1 MDVSVARDDASAA
14 FFDAAASGG
23 LLIRRCRACGHWIA
37 PYLRMGAT
45 IERCTVCTSDA
56 LEWTPAEGTGTLVT
70 WTVIHERADDAT
82 HTVGVVE
89 LAEGPWLTA
98 RVDADPALLAA
109 GAAMEVG
116 FDRPGGGEPVPV
128 LRLVGARP
136 SD

>member
-1 MDVSVARDDASAA
+1 MDAGVTRDEASAP
-14 FFDAAASGG
+14 FFDAAAEGR
-23 LLIRRCRACGHWIA
+23 LLIRRCGACGHWIA

-45 IERCTVCTSDA
+45 IERCPACASDA
-56 LEWTPAEGTGTLVT
+56 VEWTPAAGTATLVT
-70 WTVIHERADDAT
+70 WTVIHERTDDST

-89 LAEGPWLTA
+89 LAEGPWFTA

-109 GAAMEVG
+109 GAAMAVG

>member
-1 MDVSVARDDASAA
+1 MDGSVARDEASAA
-14 FFDAAASGG
+14 FFDAAAEGR
-23 LLIRRCRACGHWIA
+23 LLIRRCDACGHWLA

-45 IERCTVCTSDA
+45 IERCPVCASDT
-56 LEWTPAEGTGTLVT
+56 LHWTPAEGTGALVT
-70 WTVIHERADDAT
+70 WTVIHERADDST

-98 RVDADPALLAA
+98 RVDADPAALAA
-109 GAAMEVG
+109 GASMVVG

>member
-1 MDVSVARDDASAA
+1 MDGEVTRDEASAT
-14 FFDAAASGG
+14 FFNAAAAGR
-23 LLIRRCRACGHWIA
+23 LLIRRCGECGHWIA

-45 IERCTVCTSDA
+45 IERCPACTSDRV
-56 LEWTPAEGTGTLVT
+56 EWTPAEGTATLVT
-70 WTVIHERADDAT
+70 WTVIHERADDST

-98 RVDADPALLAA
+98 RVDADPTLLAA
-109 GAAMEVG
+109 GAAMVVG

-128 LRLVGARP
+128 LRLVGPRP